1 MNSPTLLIP
10 STRIPYTGQEQS
22 ILNARTARI
31 NHFSQVPWRYFSTH
45 TFSRPVG
52 PQEEYPLQLWND
64 YIDEIGDHHRDTIGY
79 LWSMERR
86 DPHGEYGLIRPHFHA
101 LWVSPRP
108 LDARMMEDSWKH
120 VAGSGG
126 NPVLIEPFEETDA
139 GLEYVLKVADHPDC
153 SWDFSPNLSFFA
165 PGPVDVS
172 TAQARRRL
180 RRHQSRLLKA

>member
-1 MNSPTLLIP
+1 MGAKTQEDGTALPVELE
-10 STRIPYTGQEQS
+10 RHYTPAEV
-22 ILNARTARI
+22 A
-31 NHFSQVPWRYFSTH
+31 
-45 TFSRPVG
+45 SR
-52 PQEEYPLQLWND
+52 QDEYPIRVWKD

-101 LWVSPRP
+101 LWVSPHP
-108 LDARMMEDSWKH
+108 LDTRMMEDSWKH

-126 NPVLIEPFEETDA
+126 NPVLIESFDETES

-165 PGPVDVS
+165 PGQVDVS

-180 RRHQSRLLKA
+180 RRHQSRLVKT